1 MNANKLIVALD
12 VDSPARAR
20 ELVSA
25 LRGIAGMFK
34 IGSRLFTAA
43 GPAFVKEIVASG
55 EQVFLDLKYH
65 DIPNT
70 VAQAGVEATRLGV
83 SIFNIHAM
91 GGREMMR
98 RTADSVTQCAE
109 SEGIARPIVIG
120 VTALTSANAETLQEI
135 GIDEAPSELVS
146 RLALLAKESGMDGV
160 VASPQEIGHV
170 RAAVRNQ
177 PFVIVTPGI
186 RPAGA
191 DHLDQKRVTTPREAI
206 AAGADYIV
214 VGRPILSADDP
225 VETARRI
232 LEDMELVPASSAAI

>member
-43 GPAFVKEIVASG
+43 GPSLVKEIVASG

-83 SIFNIHAM
+83 SIFNVHAM
-91 GGREMMR
+91 GGREVMR
-98 RTADSVTQCAE
+98 RTADAVAQCAE

-120 VTALTSANAETLQEI
+120 VTALTSANAETLHEI
-135 GIDEAPSELVS
+135 GIADKPTELVS

-160 VASPQEIGHV
+160 VASPQEIAIV

-191 DHLDQKRVTTPREAI
+191 DPLDQKRVTTPGEAI
-206 AAGADYIV
+206 AAGSDYIV
-214 VGRPILSADDP
+214 VGRPILSAADP

>member
-1 MNANKLIVALD
+1 MNANKLIIALD
-12 VDSPARAR
+12 VDSPVRAR

-43 GPAFVKEIVASG
+43 GPSLVKEIVASG

-83 SIFNIHAM
+83 SIFNVHAM
-91 GGREMMR
+91 GGREVMR
-98 RTADSVTQCAE
+98 RTADAVAQCAE

-120 VTALTSANAETLQEI
+120 VTALTSANAETLHEI
-135 GIDEAPSELVS
+135 GIADKPTELVS

-160 VASPQEIGHV
+160 VASPQEIGLV

-191 DHLDQKRVTTPREAI
+191 DPLDQKRVTTPQEAI

-214 VGRPILSADDP
+214 VGRPILSAADP

>member
-12 VDSPARAR
+12 VDSAAEAR

-43 GPAFVKEIVASG
+43 GPSLVKEIVGSG

-98 RTADSVTQCAE
+98 RTADAVTDCAE
-109 SEGIARPIVIG
+109 TEGMARPIVIG

-135 GIDEAPSELVS
+135 GIDEKPTELVS

-160 VASPQEIGHV
+160 VASPQEIGLV

-186 RPAGA
+186 RPVGA
-191 DHLDQKRVTTPREAI
+191 DHLDQKRVTTPGEAI

-214 VGRPILSADDP
+214 VGRPILSAPDP
-225 VETARRI
+225 VATARRI